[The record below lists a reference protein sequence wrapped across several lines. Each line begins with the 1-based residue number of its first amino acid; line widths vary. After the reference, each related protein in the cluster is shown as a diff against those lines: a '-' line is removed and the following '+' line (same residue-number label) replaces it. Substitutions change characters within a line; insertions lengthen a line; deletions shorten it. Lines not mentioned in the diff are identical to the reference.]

1 MLYSEIEGIGKL
13 SKFTLGTVQL
23 GMNYGMANTTGQ
35 PSERQAFEIL
45 EESASAGVN
54 SLDTA
59 VAYGTSERVI
69 GEYLRTRR
77 SRFTITSKFKVLGTD
92 PVREFEEQKRHTLNC
107 LGPVDFYFFHDAH
120 QMKAYG
126 ERLRDAMEKMKEAG
140 EVKILGASV
149 YEASEV
155 EAFLDYEWLSAVQ
168 IPMNILDCRISQSG
182 LLEELHKKGVT
193 VFVRRV
199 LLPGLLCMEQVPERY
214 DFLASYVG
222 EFRDIAKS
230 EGMTLREL
238 AVSYIRDLP
247 GVSSL
252 VLGCERKEQVK
263 ENAELVD
270 AKRISVAGIEAVRSL
285 AKKVPIEEA
294 MDRIMGKK

>member
-1 MLYSEIEGIGKL
+1 
-13 SKFTLGTVQL
+13 
-23 GMNYGMANTTGQ
+23 
-35 PSERQAFEIL
+35 
-45 EESASAGVN
+45 
-54 SLDTA
+54 
-59 VAYGTSERVI
+59 
-69 GEYLRTRR
+69 
-77 SRFTITSKFKVLGTD
+77 
-92 PVREFEEQKRHTLNC
+92 
-107 LGPVDFYFFHDAH
+107 
-120 QMKAYG
+120 MKAYG

-155 EAFLDYEWLSAVQ
+155 EAFLDYDWLSAIQ

-193 VFVRRV
+193 VFVRSV
-199 LLPGLLCMEQVPERY
+199 FLQGLLCMEQVPERY